1 MIHMSSKL
9 LDGIDERGRKVHA
22 EMMVIA
28 NEMEKEGL
36 IKRPPDG
43 FN

>member
-1 MIHMSSKL
+1 MEFDPKVAEAPVVVP
-9 LDGIDERGRKVHA
+9 GGERKR
-22 EMMVIA
+22 MIA